1 MEGFKPAC
9 SDVLSSA
16 ASVVQ
21 RQAKDAFIQSL
32 RNFDD
37 VFKDAYPTYLSGN
50 FTGNGS
56 FSRPISPLIGKTAQ
70 IINCAQNYKRNLS
83 LFHAMGLIVPAPEL
97 FTHIKAFTFCLKH
110 CTNPD
115 KWDFFSKLVRLLRDL
130 NTFIK
135 DDRSSP
141 MRSDSYDNG
150 LNEHIGGLTRLVSED
165 ICDAVITREDDIE
178 QHRAHPIPVPDFKTF
193 TSAPDP
199 SIDKLDYIYNTVK
212 RIDGLAASTH
222 DLTVNIN
229 NNTAPANPS
238 REAIYRL
245 IDRIKADTSVKIGKK
260 RSIGNA
266 VKYIRYTKTPAP
278 QFENDIIAARNTAL
292 AEAKKCADGEE
303 KFWNSIKGEARPSQ
317 RNRKPHGHNAPP
329 AAVKILDKGL

>member
-1 MEGFKPAC
+1 MEGFTTAC
-9 SDVLSSA
+9 SDDLSAA

-21 RQAKDAFIQSL
+21 RQAKDAFIRSL

-37 VFKDAYPTYLSGN
+37 VFKDAYPTYLSGT
-50 FTGNGS
+50 FTGNGA

-70 IINCAQNYKRNLS
+70 IINCAQIYKRNLS

-97 FTHIKAFTFCLKH
+97 FSHIKAFTFCLKH

-115 KWDFFSKLVRLLRDL
+115 KWDFFSKLVRLLRDF

-141 MRSDSYDNG
+141 MRSDNYDIG

-178 QHRAHPIPVPDFKTF
+178 QHRACPIPEPDFKTF

-199 SIDKLDYIYNTVK
+199 AIDKLDYIFNAVK
-212 RIDGLAASTH
+212 HIDGLAVSTH
-222 DLTVNIN
+222 DLAVNIN
-229 NNTAPANPS
+229 DNTTPANPS
-238 REAIYRL
+238 REKIYRL
-245 IDRIKADTSVKIGKK
+245 IDRIKADTAVKIGKK
-260 RSIGNA
+260 RSIPNA
-266 VKYIRYTKTPAP
+266 VKYIRYAKEPAP
-278 QFENDIIAARNTAL
+278 QFAEDIIAARNTAL
-292 AEAKKCADGEE
+292 AEAKNCADGEE
-303 KFWNSIKGEARPSQ
+303 KFWNSITGEARPSQ
-317 RNRKPHGHNAPP
+317 RNRKPHGRNAPP
-329 AAVKILDKGL
+329 APVKILDKGL

>member
-1 MEGFKPAC
+1 MEGSISAC
-9 SDVLSSA
+9 SSELSAA

-21 RQAKDAFIQSL
+21 RQAKDAFIRSL
-32 RNFDD
+32 QNFDD

-50 FTGNGS
+50 FTGNGA

-70 IINCAQNYKRNLS
+70 IINCALIYKRNFS

-97 FTHIKAFTFCLKH
+97 FTHIKAFSFCLKH

-115 KWDFFSKLVRLLRDL
+115 KWDFFSKLVRLLRDF
-130 NTFIK
+130 NTFIR

-141 MRSDSYDNG
+141 MRSDSYDTG
-150 LNEHIGGLTRLVSED
+150 LNEHSGGLTRLVSED

-178 QHRAHPIPVPDFKTF
+178 QHRARPIPEPDFTTF
-193 TSAPDP
+193 TSASDP
-199 SIDKLDYIYNTVK
+199 AIDKLDYIFNAVK
-212 RIDGLAASTH
+212 HIDGLAASTH
-222 DLTVNIN
+222 DLAVNIN
-229 NNTAPANPS
+229 ANTAPANPG
-238 REAIYRL
+238 REDIYRL
-245 IDRIKADTSVKIGKK
+245 IDRIKGDKSVDIGHK

-266 VKYIRYTKTPAP
+266 VKYIRYAKEPAP
-278 QFENDIIAARNTAL
+278 QFAADIIAARNTAL

-317 RNRKPHGHNAPP
+317 RNRKSRGHNAPP
-329 AAVKILDKGL
+329 AAVPILDKGL